1 MLAEW
6 SIECSA
12 EAQVLVVPWTD
23 ASGAAA
29 FVDLRRHP
37 DAGDQIPEAE
47 AHPPLM
53 QALHALN
60 ATRSPAFTAKCDA
73 WPLAAEEL
81 EHLQLNLDLTAT
93 ESPAGFASY
102 IDLIWRDRALFA
114 SMHRQQQ
121 LLQRIVR
128 YAAALDQPLA
138 SLEFVLRPALVD
150 LTGPQEGFAT
160 TLYLKALGADD
171 RDAWQNWAAALKA
184 VVALLRGKDVAIVA

>member
-1 MLAEW
+1 
-6 SIECSA
+6 
-12 EAQVLVVPWTD
+12 VVPWAD

-60 ATRSPAFTAKCDA
+60 AARSPAFTAKCDA

-81 EHLQLNLDLTAT
+81 EHLQLHLDLTAA
-93 ESPAGFASY
+93 EAPAGFASY
-102 IDLIWRDRALFA
+102 IDLVWRDRALFA

-128 YAAALDQPLA
+128 YAAALDQPMA

-171 RDAWQNWAAALKA
+171 RDAWHNWTAALKA
-184 VVALLRGKDVAIVA
+184 VVALLRGKDIAIVA